1 MKVDVAVRD
10 AYATRV
16 AEYAAALGAVDQMHA
31 DDRDQISAW
40 GRRLEGPALDVGCG
54 PGHWTNYLR
63 HQGVDIRGIDP
74 VPEFTAYARS
84 QFPGIEFQ
92 TASLGSPGVDA
103 ASLTGI
109 LCWYSL
115 IHIRRRGM
123 AEALAQINQLLC
135 PGGELMVGFF
145 RHSDTEVFDH
155 AVAPAYRW
163 SVDHLARELAAGGF
177 TVCDIHRRTDPDV
190 RPHACIRAVKSRRS

>member
-40 GRRLEGPALDVGCG
+40 GRRLEGRVLDVGCG
-54 PGHWTNYLR
+54 PGHWTDHLH
-63 HQGVDIRGIDP
+63 HQGVDIQGIDP
-74 VPEFTAYARS
+74 VPEFIAHARS
-84 QFPGIEFQ
+84 HFPGVEFR
-92 TASLGSPGVDA
+92 TASLNSPGMEA

-115 IHIRRRGM
+115 K
-123 AEALAQINQLLC
+123 E
-135 PGGELMVGFF
+135 
-145 RHSDTEVFDH
+145 S
-155 AVAPAYRW
+155 
-163 SVDHLARELAAGGF
+163 
-177 TVCDIHRRTDPDV
+177 
-190 RPHACIRAVKSRRS
+190 